1 MKLRFFDILALI
13 FSLAVF
19 LGFTA
24 FGRSLNQD
32 DGYVII
38 EDSQSQYLYP
48 LSIDQMVTLHGPVGD
63 SVVEIKDGEAHFHSS
78 DCADGLCVQMAPIR
92 RGGDWAACLPNQVFI
107 YIGGFDDD
115 KEVDAGVY

>member
-1 MKLRFFDILALI
+1 MKLRFFDIVALV

-24 FGRSLNQD
+24 YGRSLSQD

-38 EDSQSQYLYP
+38 EDSTSQYIYP
-48 LSIDQMVTLHGPVGD
+48 LSDHRKVTLKGPVGD
-63 SVVEIKDGEAHFHSS
+63 TVVEIDNGEAHFHSS

-107 YIGGFDDD
+107 YIGGFEDD